1 MKTDIFFPTIC
12 YSSCCRNERKA
23 AMEKSIERHL
33 NKHGYKVEGF
43 SSSQDES
50 RGVSFKCYGKWFEES
65 ILGLDSEE
73 YRRAFWH
80 EAHTTGHT
88 IGPVPHTLKTLLH
101 NLHVSRG
108 SETCGILLAIAFA
121 QGGVYP
127 FWLITRLISRGITR
141 MRRSTYY
148 ERERTRRHRLAD
160 ERRAIRIRRTANPC
174 PTVTEIRE
182 AWFRVRA
189 TTKRG
194 RKQIEN
200 HVLTILHLG
209 ALLEDLECYVD
220 NHAYVTRGVPG
231 IKGRAP
237 GIKGFLSNNAPDLH
251 ENYKSIMR
259 CKALA
264 KKFRQAC
271 GCLDP
276 IPVNSL
282 LPIHDMMCPEPKDR
296 QESSALPITLSQDS
310 RDFASGPSALIQSG
324 LRTVDGIAFPVFP
337 QLENLDSLRIWMNT
351 HGNTDY
357 LRTRCRPEWS
367 VGVYTEKHLFR
378 PEALTQAAH
387 ILKFGNGTR
396 IALEAAIALRI
407 DPACAKTDLD
417 PNNLESPKRPRVS
430 SLGRHLV
437 RTSNRVCNWLMRHG
451 RSIQTENM
459 KTPA

>member
-1 MKTDIFFPTIC
+1 
-12 YSSCCRNERKA
+12 
-23 AMEKSIERHL
+23 MEKSIERHL

-43 SSSQDES
+43 STSQDES
-50 RGVSFKCYGKWFEES
+50 RDVSFKCYDKWFEKS

-73 YRRAFWH
+73 RRRAFWH
-80 EAHTTGHT
+80 EVHTTGHT
-88 IGPVPHTLKTLLH
+88 IGSVPRTLKTLLQDFH
-101 NLHVSRG
+101 ISRG
-108 SETCGILLAIAFA
+108 SETCGVLLAIAFA
-121 QGGVYP
+121 QGGIYP
-127 FWLITRLISRGITR
+127 FWLMAQILSRGITR

-182 AWFRVRA
+182 AWLRVRT

-194 RKQIEN
+194 RKQVEN
-200 HVLTILHLG
+200 HVLTILRLG

-237 GIKGFLSNNAPDLH
+237 GIKGFLSNNASDLH

-276 IPVNSL
+276 IPAKSL
-282 LPIHDMMCPEPKDR
+282 LPVHDMVYSKPKDR
-296 QESSALPITLSQDS
+296 QEISGPPITLSQNS
-310 RDFASGPSALIQSG
+310 CDFASEPSELIQSG
-324 LRTVDGIAFPVFP
+324 LRTVDGIAFPIFP
-337 QLENLDSLRIWMNT
+337 QLEELDSLRIWMNA

-357 LRTRCRPEWS
+357 LRTRCHPEWS
-367 VGVYTEKHLFR
+367 AGVYTEKHLLR
-378 PEALTQAAH
+378 PETLTQAAH

-407 DPACAKTDLD
+407 DPTCTRNGLD
-417 PNNLESPKRPRVS
+417 PNNLESPKQTRVS

-451 RSIQTENM
+451 WSIQTENM
-459 KTPA
+459 KTSAA